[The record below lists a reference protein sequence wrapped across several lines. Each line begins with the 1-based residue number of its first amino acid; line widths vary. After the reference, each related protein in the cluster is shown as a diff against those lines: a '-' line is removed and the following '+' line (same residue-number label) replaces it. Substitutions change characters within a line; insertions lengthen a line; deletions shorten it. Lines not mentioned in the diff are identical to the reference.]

1 MIEVRELHEMAEFE
15 RVNDLFEDI
24 WHFGPGDPPIT
35 MELMRA
41 LSHAGG
47 YVAGAFEGDRLV
59 GGSVGFLAAGGAL
72 HSHVTGTTRRGAGF
86 ELKLHQ
92 RRWALGRGIERIT
105 WTYDPLVRRNAHF
118 NLAKLGARPQEYLPR
133 FYGVMGDAINQ
144 GDESDR
150 LLAVWPLTAPH
161 VEALTRREPGEN
173 AAPEGAPEG
182 AVVALAD
189 DGGRPVQG
197 PVQGPAG
204 AGAVLVAVPAD
215 IEGLRGSDP
224 GTAKAW
230 RLAVREVLGGL
241 MAEGRTVTGFC
252 GKTYYVVEQ
261 T

>member
-15 RVNDLFEDI
+15 QVNDLFEDI

-35 MELMRA
+35 VELMRA
-41 LSHAGG
+41 LSHSGG
-47 YVAGAFEGDRLV
+47 YVAGAFEGGRLV

-118 NLAKLGARPQEYLPR
+118 NLAKLGARPEEYLPR
-133 FYGVMGDAINQ
+133 FYGVMADAINQ

-161 VEALTRREPGEN
+161 VEALARREPDESP
-173 AAPEGAPEG
+173 APDG

-189 DGGRPVQG
+189 EGGRPVA
-197 PVQGPAG
+197 GPAK
-204 AGAVLVAVPAD
+204 AGTVLVAVPAD

-241 MAEGRTVTGFC
+241 MAEGRAVTGFC
-252 GKTYYVVEQ
+252 GKSYYVVEQ
-261 T
+261 V